1 MTKTEEDRIRAI
13 EDTLLILPTELKA
26 IKEGQ
31 EEIVEHLETINGT
44 FGEFDDRLHTVET
57 KWDYQEKNK
66 EDKKANR
73 NRFLNLTNVIIAG
86 IVATQG
92 LIVVIFALP

>member
-66 EDKKANR
+66 EEKKENKKQL
-73 NRFLNLTNVIIAG
+73 FNLSHLIIAG
-86 IVATQG
+86 VAACPG
-92 LIVVIFALP
+92 IIILILALP